1 MKLTVWLRC
10 LENMYFAY
18 VNRFLVVVGDVTTN
32 ELKRQCVGIEKSVG
46 VEWSEFRFFSVML
59 CERQHVEAFEKSVDV
74 EWSGFRFFFCYALRK
89 ATC

>member
-10 LENMYFAY
+10 LGNVYFGY

-46 VEWSEFRFFSVML
+46 VEWSGFRFFPVTL
-59 CERQHVEAFEKSVDV
+59 CERQHVEAFCNLETSKTHI
-74 EWSGFRFFFCYALRK
+74 ALPLQ
-89 ATC
+89 AWTGP